1 MGGWGAAV
9 ALIGG
14 IVGYL
19 WLAADSIEAELK
31 EQRPQVTIKV
41 KPKRRTIERAEAP
54 RLEKK
59 PLAQD
64 AQPAGVGA
72 ATTQGGGEVSGVDL
86 EASLSRLSGKP
97 KDAKSKTT
105 ETSAAPPSQIEQSK
119 YEAGAPAVGM
129 ELHPHPDLKLI
140 EETEDGLLPKIDE
153 AGREPWRV
161 YSRPFNRKDV
171 RARIAVVISH
181 LGLSPTQTQDAITKL
196 PSEITLAFA
205 PYARN
210 LDDWVQQ
217 ARDNG
222 HEVLIGL
229 PMEPS
234 DYPRNDPGPNALM
247 LANSQQENIKRLNWV
262 LSRATGYVGVFNFMG
277 SRFAAEKKSLK
288 PIMQQLK
295 DRGLMI
301 LDTRVSPYSALASAA
316 QEVGIPYTAVDIVP
330 DKEPNRGAID
340 HQLRKL
346 LELATA
352 GKLAVAVVRPLPIT
366 MLRLTRW
373 INRLDPGK
381 VVLAPISA
389 VVGRLKA
396 SPKS

>member
-1 MGGWGAAV
+1 M
-9 ALIGG
+9 
-14 IVGYL
+14 
-19 WLAADSIEAELK
+19 K
-31 EQRPQVTIKV
+31 QQRPQVTIKV
-41 KPKRRTIERAEAP
+41 KPKRRNVERAAALSSE
-54 RLEKK
+54 EK

-64 AQPAGVGA
+64 TLPADKGTATAQSR
-72 ATTQGGGEVSGVDL
+72 GEGSDDDL
-86 EASLSRLSGKP
+86 KASLSRLSGKP
-97 KDAKSKTT
+97 KDARSETT
-105 ETSAAPPSQIEQSK
+105 EAKAAQPKQIEQLDN
-119 YEAGAPAVGM
+119 EAGAPTVGA

-140 EETEDGLLPKIDE
+140 EETEEGPLPKIDGE
-153 AGREPWRV
+153 GRQPWRV
-161 YSRPFNRKDV
+161 YSRPFNRKEV

-205 PYARN
+205 PYARS

-277 SRFAAEKKSLK
+277 SRFTAEKPALK

-295 DRGLMI
+295 ERGLMI
-301 LDTRVSPYSALASAA
+301 LDTRVSPFSTLASAA

-330 DKEPNRGAID
+330 DTEPNRGAID
-340 HQLRKL
+340 RQLEKL

-352 GKLAVAVVRPLPIT
+352 GKRAVAVVRPLPIT

-373 INRLDPGK
+373 IDRLDPGK

-389 VVGRLKA
+389 VAGQLKA

>member
-1 MGGWGAAV
+1 M
-9 ALIGG
+9 
-14 IVGYL
+14 
-19 WLAADSIEAELK
+19 K

-41 KPKRRTIERAEAP
+41 KPIRRNVERAAAP
-54 RLEKK
+54 RREEKSV
-59 PLAQD
+59 AQD
-64 AQPAGVGA
+64 AQPAGGGA
-72 ATTQGGGEVSGVDL
+72 ATAQGGGEGSDDEL
-86 EASLSRLSGKP
+86 KASLSHSLGKP
-97 KDAKSKTT
+97 KDAKS
-105 ETSAAPPSQIEQSK
+105 ETKETAAAQPAQIEQS
-119 YEAGAPAVGM
+119 ENEVGAPAVGA
-129 ELHPHPDLKLI
+129 ELHPHPDIKLI
-140 EETEDGLLPKIDE
+140 EETEEGPLPKIDGE
-153 AGREPWRV
+153 GRQPWRV
-161 YSRPFNRKDV
+161 YSRPFNRKDA

-181 LGLSPTQTQDAITKL
+181 LGLSPTQSQDAITKL

-205 PYARN
+205 PYAQN

-234 DYPRNDPGPNALM
+234 EYPRNDPGPNALM

-262 LSRATGYVGVFNFMG
+262 LGRATGYVGVFNFMG
-277 SRFAAEKKSLK
+277 SRFTAEKPALK

-301 LDTRVSPYSALASAA
+301 LDTRVSPFSTLASAA
-316 QEVGIPYTAVDIVP
+316 QEVGIPYTAVDIMP
-330 DKEPNRGAID
+330 DTDPNRGAID
-340 HQLRKL
+340 RQLEKL

-352 GKLAVAVVRPLPIT
+352 GKRAVAVVRPLPIT

-373 INRLDPGK
+373 ISRLDPGK
-381 VVLAPISA
+381 VVLAPLSA
-389 VVGRLKA
+389 MASRLKA

>member
-41 KPKRRTIERAEAP
+41 KPKRRTIERADAP

-64 AQPAGVGA
+64 AQPAGEGSD
-72 ATTQGGGEVSGVDL
+72 EDL
-86 EASLSRLSGKP
+86 KASLSRSFGTP
-97 KDAKSKTT
+97 KDAKSETT
-105 ETSAAPPSQIEQSK
+105 ETAAAQPNQIEQSEN
-119 YEAGAPAVGM
+119 EAGAPAVGV

-140 EETEDGLLPKIDE
+140 EETEAGLLPKIDE
-153 AGREPWRV
+153 EGREPWRV

-181 LGLSPTQTQDAITKL
+181 LGLSPTHTQDAITKL
-196 PSEITLAFA
+196 PSEITLAFV
-205 PYARN
+205 PYARS

-247 LANSQQENIKRLNWV
+247 LANSQQENVKRLNWV
-262 LSRATGYVGVFNFMG
+262 LSRATGYVGVLNFMG
-277 SRFAAEKKSLK
+277 SRFTAEKKSLK

-330 DKEPNRGAID
+330 DQEPNRGAID
-340 HQLRKL
+340 HQLKKL
-346 LELATA
+346 FELATA
-352 GKLAVAVVRPLPIT
+352 GKRAVAVVRPLPIT
-366 MLRLTRW
+366 MLRLKRW

-381 VVLAPISA
+381 VVLAPLSA
-389 VVGRLKA
+389 VAGRLKA

>member
-1 MGGWGAAV
+1 
-9 ALIGG
+9 
-14 IVGYL
+14 
-19 WLAADSIEAELK
+19 LK

-41 KPKRRTIERAEAP
+41 KPIRRNVERAAAP
-54 RLEKK
+54 RREEKSV
-59 PLAQD
+59 AQD
-64 AQPAGVGA
+64 AQPAGGGA
-72 ATTQGGGEVSGVDL
+72 ATAQGGGEGSDDEL
-86 EASLSRLSGKP
+86 KASLSHSLGKP
-97 KDAKSKTT
+97 KDAKS
-105 ETSAAPPSQIEQSK
+105 ETKETAAAQPAQIEQS
-119 YEAGAPAVGM
+119 ENEVGAPAVGA
-129 ELHPHPDLKLI
+129 ELHPHPDIKLI
-140 EETEDGLLPKIDE
+140 EETEEGPLPKIDGE
-153 AGREPWRV
+153 GRQPWRV
-161 YSRPFNRKDV
+161 YSRPFNRKDA

-181 LGLSPTQTQDAITKL
+181 LGLSPTQSQDAITKL

-205 PYARN
+205 PYAQN

-234 DYPRNDPGPNALM
+234 EYPRNDPGPNALM

-262 LSRATGYVGVFNFMG
+262 LGRATGYVGVFNFMG
-277 SRFAAEKKSLK
+277 SRFTAEKPALK

-301 LDTRVSPYSALASAA
+301 LDTRVSPFSTLASAA
-316 QEVGIPYTAVDIVP
+316 QEVGIPYTAVDIMP
-330 DKEPNRGAID
+330 DTDPNRGAID
-340 HQLRKL
+340 RQLEKL

-352 GKLAVAVVRPLPIT
+352 GKRAVAVVRPLPIT

-373 INRLDPGK
+373 ISRLDPGK
-381 VVLAPISA
+381 VVLAPLSA
-389 VVGRLKA
+389 MASRLKA